1 MLALQQGVNLP
12 IMHIMWISFNYV
24 DVRCLVFLWCHS
36 LQFFV
41 YSIYFSRDSSFINSI
56 LNSCNNCQY
65 IIRFVYSFAFRTVL
79 TYPCHVEIVAA
90 FFCTQRISKS
100 LQTSFNPSSDHPL
113 EDSEKSHHV
122 SIEIKLRL
130 YIRFTYSGCS
140 SGCAMRDEW
149 KDFGIPQ
156 S

>member
-1 MLALQQGVNLP
+1 M
-12 IMHIMWISFNYV
+12 IH
-24 DVRCLVFLWCHS
+24 HS
-36 LQFFV
+36 
-41 YSIYFSRDSSFINSI
+41 SI
-56 LNSCNNCQY
+56 LFSIRV
-65 IIRFVYSFAFRTVL
+65 IIVN
-79 TYPCHVEIVAA
+79 TYHVEIVAA

-113 EDSEKSHHV
+113 EDNEKSHHV